1 MKLAFTVQGENLN
14 ADIDP
19 RFGRC
24 QKILVLDSETE
35 AFEVFDNTNVNLSG
49 GAGIQ
54 TAKFIIEK
62 DVHTVLTGNVGPNAY
77 MTLTAADIQVFTGIS
92 GTVSDA
98 IEKFRKGE
106 LQANSEPSVESHH
119 GMSEPA
125 ERSDQKSG
133 RLIAVAADTDNGL
146 DAAVSAHF
154 GRCPFYILAQVTGN
168 DVQFTKAA
176 ANPYY
181 GDHGQPGQVPGFIN
195 ELGAQ
200 VIIAGGMGPR
210 AVEFFN
216 QFGIEVVTGAQ
227 GTAGA
232 AVQEFLQGTLKGAA
246 GCNHDSCDH

>member
-24 QKILVLDSETE
+24 QKILVMDSETE
-35 AFEVFDNTNVNLSG
+35 AFEVFENASVNLSG

-54 TAKFIIEK
+54 TAKSMIDKNVNAVI
-62 DVHTVLTGNVGPNAY
+62 TGNVGPNAY
-77 MTLTAADIQVFTGIS
+77 MTLTAAKIKVFTGVT

-98 IEKFRKGE
+98 LEKFRKGE
-106 LQANSEPSVESHH
+106 LQADSEPSVESHH
-119 GMSEPA
+119 GMSTPA
-125 ERSDQKSG
+125 ERSVQKSDKM
-133 RLIAVAADTDNGL
+133 IAVAADADNGL

-154 GRCPFYILAQVTGN
+154 GRCPFYILVDVTGN
-168 DVQFTKAA
+168 EVQFNKAA

-181 GDHGQPGQVPGFIN
+181 GAHGQPGEVPEFIN
-195 ELGAQ
+195 GLGAQ

-210 AVEFFN
+210 AVTFFN

-232 AVQEFLQGTLKGAA
+232 AVQAFLQGTLKGAD
-246 GCNHDSCDH
+246 GCNHGSC